1 MQTRL
6 IRTAILACL
15 LALLAPVAF
24 ADTWNIDPAHTTVEF
39 SVRHMTISNVKG
51 VFNKVSGQVT
61 ANGTDPSQVQIEATI
76 DAASL
81 DTRQPKRDEDLKGP
95 NFFDVAK
102 YPTITFKSKKIEAN
116 GEGKYKLTGDL
127 TLHGVTKEVTL
138 DVEGPSTQVKDPHGN
153 IHIGAHATTTINRQ
167 DFGLT
172 FNRTIDTGGLMIG
185 NDVSITIDVEVV
197 KKAA

>member
-61 ANGTDPSQVQIEATI
+61 ANGTAPG
-76 DAASL
+76 SL
-81 DTRQPKRDEDLKGP
+81 LT
-95 NFFDVAK
+95 
-102 YPTITFKSKKIEAN
+102 
-116 GEGKYKLTGDL
+116 TGDA
-127 TLHGVTKEVTL
+127 
-138 DVEGPSTQVKDPHGN
+138 D
-153 IHIGAHATTTINRQ
+153 R
-167 DFGLT
+167 
-172 FNRTIDTGGLMIG
+172 
-185 NDVSITIDVEVV
+185 
-197 KKAA
+197 

>member
-6 IRTAILACL
+6 IQTAILACL
-15 LALLAPVAF
+15 VALLAPAAF

-61 ANGTDPSQVQIEATI
+61 ANGEDPKQIQIEATI
-76 DAASL
+76 DASTL

-102 YPTITFKSKKIEAN
+102 YPTITFKSKRIETA
-116 GEGKYKLTGDL
+116 GAGKWQLIGDL
-127 TLHGVTKEVTL
+127 TLHGVTREVTL
-138 DVEGPSTQVKDPHGN
+138 NVEGPSTQVKDPHGN

-172 FNRTIDTGGLMIG
+172 WNRTMDTGGVMIG
-185 NDVSITIDVEVV
+185 NEVSITIDVEVV